1 MKSFWNINS
10 QYLDI
15 VLKERL
21 DSIDLTKDQSY
32 SIEESK
38 SRLPIL
44 KIGDVYLHSRH
55 DPIKESLRLSQELP
69 NTDTERIYLYLG
81 AGLGYIIK
89 ESLREREC
97 VSGVWL
103 EADPFI
109 LKYALTYLDF
119 SDLFDSDRLSILL
132 APITEGDL
140 YQNFKGRSTV
150 PVSFI
155 PHRGSLTL
163 NEEAYTRLRYIGESF
178 FHKKDVNLAT
188 LVRFEKIWTKNMIQN
203 ITEVGRLHP
212 ISKLFGIAKGCP
224 ILVVGAGPSLS
235 DSIKEMQEHREKFI
249 LIAVDTALHVLY
261 QNGIDPDLVYS
272 VDPQFINSFYLEG
285 YDGKSGIVF
294 DPTSTYLSPRLE
306 VGFRRGFFTTTPF
319 PLTKILQDLSKEE
332 IGSIPFG
339 GSVST
344 NAISLARLMEGSV
357 LYMTGQDLSF
367 TDGLAHAKGAVL
379 EERLNWNESRRTRR
393 ELHNYRQLTALPKH
407 WETSLIGS
415 KVQTNEKL
423 ILFRN
428 WFQENCKDVLNL
440 TKKGILI
447 SGLTNSSIEKEFT
460 RDPIE
465 SQKNQELVDKTKQT
479 ILSILDEEPNW
490 LDTNSLQEALRSLKE
505 ELNQYLPLVTE
516 GKKLSNEI
524 YKEISSGRERL
535 SYLQPR
541 IQKMDEL
548 DELVSAKKNLGDIL
562 STSLQR
568 VIFSITEGF
577 DSELSLDEKEKP
589 RLGIAKKSVL
599 LYQGLESTSLD
610 LKSQIARTILRSS
623 T

>member
-1 MKSFWNINS
+1 METYWNINS
-10 QYLDI
+10 QYLEPI
-15 VLKERL
+15 LKERL
-21 DSIDLTKDQSY
+21 DSIDLTKNLSY
-32 SIEESK
+32 SIEKSK
-38 SRLPIL
+38 TELPIL
-44 KIGDVYLHSRH
+44 KVGDVYLHSRQ
-55 DPIKESLRLSQELP
+55 DPIKESFRLSQELP

-81 AGLGYIIK
+81 AGLGYIIQ
-89 ESLREREC
+89 ESLRDRKTI
-97 VSGVWL
+97 SGVWL

-119 SDLFDSDRLSILL
+119 SNLFKLDRLSILL

-140 YQNFKGRSTV
+140 YLNFKGRSTV

-155 PHRGSLTL
+155 PHRGSLTW
-163 NEEAYTRLRYIGESF
+163 NEEAYNRLRYIGESF

-212 ISKLFGIAKGCP
+212 ISKIFGIAQGCP
-224 ILVVGAGPSLS
+224 ILVAGAGPSLS
-235 DSIKEMQEHREKFI
+235 ESLDEIIKYRERFI

-306 VGFRRGFFTTTPF
+306 VGFRKGFFTTTPF
-319 PLTKILQDLSKEE
+319 PLTKILQDLSKVE

-344 NAISLARLMEGSV
+344 NAISLARLMGGSS
-357 LYMTGQDLSF
+357 LYMVGQDLSF
-367 TDGLAHAKGAVL
+367 SDGLAHAKGAVL
-379 EERLNWNESRRTRR
+379 EERLNWKETRRNRR

-407 WETSLIGS
+407 WETSLSGS

-423 ILFRN
+423 IIFRN
-428 WFQENCKDVLNL
+428 WFQENCKDVINL

-460 RDPIE
+460 RDFIE
-465 SQKNQELVDKTKQT
+465 SSKIQKQVEKTKQSIND
-479 ILSILDEEPNW
+479 ILEEKPNW
-490 LDTNSLQEALRSLKE
+490 LDSLSLQKALESLKQ
-505 ELNQYLPLVTE
+505 ELDQYLPLVTK
-516 GKKLSNEI
+516 GKKLSTEI
-524 YKEISSGRERL
+524 YNEISSGREAV

-541 IQKMDEL
+541 IKKMDEL
-548 DELVSAKKNLGDIL
+548 DELVSAKKNLGEIL
-562 STSLQR
+562 STSMQR

-577 DSELSLDEKEKP
+577 DSELNSDEKEKP

-599 LYQGLESTSLD
+599 LYEGLESTSLN